1 MNTAAQE
8 LDLLQERELFEENV
22 YRAYFL
28 SNIQRKS
35 GGPFELQ
42 LSAATM
48 DKSQFCERKPNGL
61 YVFDDVNAAWWAWQ
75 ERAKLAGKFAAEAP
89 YLHLYKQAH
98 RGAMSLI
105 DDVES
110 MVDGIARG
118 EGVQH
123 ISAQEKCGHVRN
135 TIQRRR
141 RNCEVNPPT
150 PAGEEQLSIKL

>member
-1 MNTAAQE
+1 MSTATEE
-8 LDLLQERELFEENV
+8 LDLLQERELFEEYV
-22 YRAYFL
+22 YRAYFI
-28 SNIQRKS
+28 SNIQRNS
-35 GGPFELQ
+35 GGPFEFNV
-42 LSAATM
+42 SSATM
-48 DKSQFCERKPNGL
+48 DKAKFCERRPDGL
-61 YVFDDVNAAWWAWQ
+61 YAFDDVNAAWWAWQ

-89 YLHLYKQAH
+89 FLHLYKQGH
-98 RGAMSLI
+98 RAAMSLL

-110 MVDGIARG
+110 MVDGISKG

-141 RNCEVNPPT
+141 RNCEVNPLP